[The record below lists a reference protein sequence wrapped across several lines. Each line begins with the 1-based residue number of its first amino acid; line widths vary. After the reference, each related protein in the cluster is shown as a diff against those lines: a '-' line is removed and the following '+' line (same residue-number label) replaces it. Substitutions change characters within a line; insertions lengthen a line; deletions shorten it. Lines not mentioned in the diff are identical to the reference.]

1 MSKSL
6 AETVDFA
13 RAVQTKQY
21 EKRAQ
26 QVDTFVQSE
35 SAEQKLARS
44 GKMQTAKA
52 LEALA
57 SLGGSYLQSEAK
69 QSEERVRQLQS
80 ELADITA
87 AEIEEDTK
95 GNPVFGTD
103 KFHELPLRFQTKVKR
118 DVGLARAE
126 RQGLLAEASV
136 PADAL
141 LDPAKLTTHMESY
154 YDGVEVIS
162 GLDAHELMG
171 YNQGWT
177 KITQRVQNTAAKAT
191 TAHNEKKVEDNFKGG
206 VARIV
211 TERHAEFTKLKES
224 DAFDPAKEVSLRKSI
239 AIDVWADTEKHIK
252 EFKTEAGVTVDPYF
266 AKKFTR
272 ESIIAAAKATKN
284 PYLLENVPAE
294 YQDEAS
300 LYFLQQARIELVDQL
315 DAEKDKAKRDI
326 ITQSSL
332 DSIQAETD
340 AQDGTLQEKQDAYDA
355 DPLGSPPLTFTEKET
370 LKKWNE
376 QLSIS
381 SSKSSIN
388 ADIFQDQLEYSIYAQ
403 QGSENPVLKDLEGND
418 VLHNG
423 KQIPLDKAGLNTYVE
438 GINGMFIEGDAKAL
452 VLNMDANLVGIDTLR
467 FYTAG
472 GSESASSKATVLIQ
486 GNIDRAAGKNNESRR
501 SAFQLEMSDLHREAY
516 EQHYY
521 DAKVDNKWGV
531 LNNVQKKQVAKLAQA
546 DLQAAIDAKLLSKN
560 TGTDRVD
567 LNGNP
572 ITPDPLDTPKL
583 TKEEEALALWN
594 EGNNKE
600 RPEFRKSFI
609 EYGFKIP
616 EGEATAEELELI
628 KGVEEAAIE
637 AAAAAEAEAEAQRQE
652 EIDNLMPT
660 LEEAGYDLNSAM
672 EAITYMV
679 EAELDPSNTQNK
691 RSKQYKEYWHTF
703 NKLSESQVGAL
714 MQPIIDEAIPLI
726 EQQMDY
732 NDRGGMLGKRDNKKI
747 KSLLKKME
755 SDPRVILSEELL
767 EAVEEVKNR

>member
-26 QVDTFVQSE
+26 QVDTFVKSE
-35 SAEQKLARS
+35 TAEQKLARS

-315 DAEKDKAKRDI
+315 DAEKDKAKREI
-326 ITQSSL
+326 ITQASL
-332 DSIQAETD
+332 ASIQAETD
-340 AQDGTLQEKQDAYDA
+340 AQEGTLQEKQDAYDA

-403 QGSENPVLKDLEGND
+403 QGSENPVLKDLDGND

-546 DLQAAIDAKLLSKN
+546 DLQAAIDQRLLQKSSGKGEVDVN
-560 TGTDRVD
+560 GEPIDGGDTDNPKDTNRDEILELWEANKDDQAFRDEFVA
-567 LNGNP
+567 LGNEIP
-572 ITPDPLDTPKL
+572 
-583 TKEEEALALWN
+583 EEEVT
-594 EGNNKE
+594 
-600 RPEFRKSFI
+600 
-609 EYGFKIP
+609 
-616 EGEATAEELELI
+616 EADLEAARL
-628 KGVEEAAIE
+628 VEEAT
-637 AAAAAEAEAEAQRQE
+637 AAAEAEAEAKRQE

-732 NDRGGMLGKRDNKKI
+732 NDRGGMLGERANKKI
-747 KSLLKKME
+747 KTLLKKME

>member
-52 LEALA
+52 LESLA

-87 AEIEEDTK
+87 AEIQEDTL
-95 GNPVFGTD
+95 GNPVYGTD

-206 VARIV
+206 VAKIV
-211 TERHAEFTKLKES
+211 TERHAEFTTLKES
-224 DAFDPAKEVSLRKSI
+224 DAFDPTKEVSLRKSI

-546 DLQAAIDAKLLSKN
+546 DLQAAIDQRLLQKSSGK
-560 TGTDRVD
+560 GEVD
-567 LNGNP
+567 VNG
-572 ITPDPLDTPKL
+572 DPVGSDGVDDPRDTNRNEIL
-583 TKEEEALALWN
+583 ELWEANKDDQAFRDEFVALGN
-594 EGNNKE
+594 E
-600 RPEFRKSFI
+600 
-609 EYGFKIP
+609 IP
-616 EGEATAEELELI
+616 EGEVTEADL
-628 KGVEEAAIE
+628 EAARLVEE

>member
-252 EFKTEAGVTVDPYF
+252 EFKTEAGVTIDPYF

-332 DSIQAETD
+332 ESIQAETD

-438 GINGMFIEGDAKAL
+438 GVNGMFIEGDAKAL

-501 SAFQLEMSDLHREAY
+501 SAFQLEMADLHREAY
-516 EQHYY
+516 EKHYY

-546 DLQAAIDAKLLSKN
+546 DLQAAIDQRLLQKSSGK
-560 TGTDRVD
+560 GEVD
-567 LNGNP
+567 VNG
-572 ITPDPLDTPKL
+572 DPVGSDGSDDPKDTNRNEILELWEANKDDQAFRDEFVALGNEIP
-583 TKEEEALALWN
+583 EEEVT
-594 EGNNKE
+594 
-600 RPEFRKSFI
+600 
-609 EYGFKIP
+609 
-616 EGEATAEELELI
+616 EADL
-628 KGVEEAAIE
+628 EAARLVEE

>member
-87 AEIEEDTK
+87 AEIQEDTL
-95 GNPVFGTD
+95 GNPVYGTD

-206 VARIV
+206 VAKIV
-211 TERHAEFTKLKES
+211 TERHAEFTTLKES
-224 DAFDPAKEVSLRKSI
+224 DAFDPTKEVSLRKSI

-546 DLQAAIDAKLLSKN
+546 DLQAAIDQRLLQKSSGK
-560 TGTDRVD
+560 GEVD
-567 LNGNP
+567 VNG
-572 ITPDPLDTPKL
+572 DPVGSDGVDDPRDTNRNEIL
-583 TKEEEALALWN
+583 ELWEANKDDQAFRDEFVALGN
-594 EGNNKE
+594 E
-600 RPEFRKSFI
+600 
-609 EYGFKIP
+609 IP
-616 EGEATAEELELI
+616 EGEVTEADL
-628 KGVEEAAIE
+628 EAARLVEE